1 MKHEHTVSLAAH
13 TTFRLGGTAKDF
25 YIAQSLEDLRE
36 IKADMGRRRLK
47 NSPFIV
53 LGGGSNMLV
62 GNDVTVPIIKNEL
75 YGIKHVP
82 VDWNT
87 VEIQAASGES
97 WDAVVALATDK
108 GLYGLE
114 VLSGIPGT
122 VGAAPVQNIGAYG
135 SEVRETIQSVEV
147 FDMATGELRTL
158 TNEECAF
165 AYRDSMFKRP
175 ENKSLIITK
184 VIFHVTK
191 NGRVNIGY
199 KDLKEY
205 FKDRMSSTVT
215 PQEVRKAV
223 LEIRAAKLPNI
234 AEIGTAGSFFKNPFI
249 SRDHYETLL
258 KEYPKMPGFIE
269 GTPGH
274 ERVKIPL
281 AWILDNVCGLKG
293 WKNEAGTVGLYEKQP
308 LAIVHFGGGTAEH
321 VADVAWHVADQVY
334 KKTKIKIEWEVE
346 AVGLD
351 TQKAY

>member
-1 MKHEHTVSLAAH
+1 MAAH
-13 TTFRLGGTAKDF
+13 TTFRLGGVVKDF
-25 YIAQSLEDLRE
+25 YRAQTVDDLRE
-36 IKADMGRRRLK
+36 IRADMGRRRIK
-47 NSPFIV
+47 NIPFIV

-62 GNDVTVPIIKNEL
+62 GDAVHSPIIKNEM
-75 YGIKHVP
+75 YGIKYAP

-97 WDAVVALATDK
+97 WDRVVALATEK

-147 FDMATGELRTL
+147 FDMQTGELKTF
-158 TNEECAF
+158 TQEECAF
-165 AYRDSMFKRP
+165 VYRDSVFKKP
-175 ENKSLIITK
+175 EYKHLIITK

-223 LEIRAAKLPNI
+223 LEIRAAKLPDI
-234 AEIGTAGSFFKNPFI
+234 EQLGTAGSFFKNPFI
-249 SRDHYETLL
+249 TRDHYETLI

-281 AWILDNVCGLKG
+281 AWVLDNVCGLKG

-308 LAIVHFGGGTAEH
+308 LALVHFGGGTAQQVVE
-321 VADVAWHVADQVY
+321 VAQFVASQVY

-346 AVGLD
+346 AIGIEP
-351 TQKAY
+351 